1 MGWYDRKVRR
11 VRDLSCGD
19 TRIFLELEVRRLDC
33 RNCGKVKRE
42 RLDFLADNPLYTKRF
57 AYFVGRR
64 CRQASIA
71 DVAKELAL
79 DWHTV
84 KALEMQY
91 MEAQLARVGRPG
103 PLVIGIDEIAIR
115 KGHTYRIVV
124 SDLRR
129 GRPIWFGG
137 DDRSEASMAQFYA
150 WLGARKS
157 ARIRLAVMDMW
168 KPFRM
173 ATQAHAPKAAVLFDK
188 FHVMRHLGEA
198 LDTVRKS
205 EYARLSGR
213 DRRYI
218 KGQKYTLLSR
228 RENLTLDGK
237 RALRTSSGQQ
247 AAQHGLPVEGELRAA
262 VELRARGLGTALL
275 RELAREPEVAAAE
288 AVREVRRH
296 DRPSLGRHRGLLPAG
311 QQGLARLRRGAQQ
324 RDPGDPA
331 ARLRPARQGLP
342 AARNPHLH
350 AAHPVADSQ
359 ATSRILPGA
368 ASTHDARSSFCDR
381 AGGAADIAVDM
392 MDNASALPTCP
403 QRRRRE
409 KTAFENGP
417 NSPTRLHEEAK
428 LYAYRLIARLDSA
441 VFRCGRNGCRGG
453 SYEVFGMRRSDA
465 PVRRSHRHDGAVRN

>member
-1 MGWYDRKVRR
+1 M
-11 VRDLSCGD
+11 RDLSCGD

-91 MEAQLARVGRPG
+91 MEAQLGRVGRPG
-103 PLVIGIDEIAIR
+103 PQVIGIDEIAIR

-124 SDLRR
+124 SDLLR

-173 ATQAHAPKAAVLFDK
+173 ATQAHAPQAAILFDK

-228 RENLTLDGK
+228 RENLTLDSK
-237 RALRTSSGQQ
+237 RALKTLL
-247 AAQHGLPVEGELRAA
+247 AANK
-262 VELRARGLGTALL
+262 
-275 RELAREPEVAAAE
+275 
-288 AVREVRRH
+288 
-296 DRPSLGRHRGLLPAG
+296 
-311 QQGLARLRRGAQQ
+311 RL
-324 RDPGDPA
+324 
-331 ARLRPARQGLP
+331 
-342 AARNPHLH
+342 N
-350 AAHPVADSQ
+350 
-359 ATSRILPGA
+359 T
-368 ASTHDARSSFCDR
+368 
-381 AGGAADIAVDM
+381 
-392 MDNASALPTCP
+392 PTC
-403 QRRRRE
+403 
-409 KTAFENGP
+409 
-417 NSPTRLHEEAK
+417 
-428 LYAYRLIARLDSA
+428 
-441 VFRCGRNGCRGG
+441 
-453 SYEVFGMRRSDA
+453 
-465 PVRRSHRHDGAVRN
+465 